1 MTHISSHSSQ
11 WFNMIFS
18 IFVSWHCFRNL
29 SKSLRP
35 LFSFCIFDIKFKIYV
50 ILSSFFFFLKKTVT
64 KFFLEIIVKAKVKTV
79 KWVAK
84 SERSF
89 ISTPFLLF
97 SVFALCTFLHFS
109 ITLLFLCTEL
119 QHWTEHIFVIVQFL
133 LAEKKE
139 ERGRPRF
146 RLSASCGLV
155 AWLVG
160 WPPN

>member
-1 MTHISSHSSQ
+1 M
-11 WFNMIFS
+11 FS
-18 IFVSWHCFRNL
+18 CHL
-29 SKSLRP
+29 
-35 LFSFCIFDIKFKIYV
+35 
-50 ILSSFFFFLKKTVT
+50 FFLAFFSVT
-64 KFFLEIIVKAKVKTV
+64 KIFLEIVVKAKVKTV

-97 SVFALCTFLHFS
+97 SVFALCTFLLVS
-109 ITLLFLCTEL
+109 ITLLFICTEL

-139 ERGRPRF
+139 ASDC
-146 RLSASCGLV
+146 RLLV
-155 AWLVG
+155 AWLGLVG